1 MIQQEGPGWRLAR
14 DPQRAGF
21 PVLIG
26 GEAWALEL
34 TETEACALASVLR
47 RLVDQHRS
55 IRDQLMPD
63 EAITLELECSKW
75 WACLDGDRSTWS
87 LRVILSAGAS
97 GARGLEV
104 SWPAPAAQA
113 MAAAMRT
120 MWDSTHD

>member
-21 PVLIG
+21 PILIG

-34 TETEACALASVLR
+34 TESEACALASVLR
-47 RLVDQHRS
+47 QLVDQHRS

-63 EAITLELECSKW
+63 EAITLELECLQW

>member
-14 DPQRAGF
+14 DPERSGF

-34 TETEACALASVLR
+34 SETEACALASVLGK
-47 RLVDQHRS
+47 LVDQHRS

-63 EAITLELECSKW
+63 ETIMLELECSGW
-75 WACLDGDRSTWS
+75 WGCLEGDRASWS
-87 LRVILSAGAS
+87 LRVILSGRIS

-104 SWPAPAAQA
+104 CWPAPAAQA

-120 MWDSTHD
+120 MWDSSQD